1 MMDVRPVTLATSR
14 VRLRPLAPED
24 APALAEA
31 VRDGELWTLP
41 TAFVPRPG
49 EMKAAVARLLERH
62 RTGAM
67 LPFVTEVLDGEGG
80 AQVGGAQVVGAQVV
94 GATRYMTIVSE
105 HRRLEIGGTW
115 LARSWQR
122 SFVNSHAKALLL
134 AHAFEILGCNTVQF
148 AADVLDF
155 PAQDAIERLGARQDG
170 VLRGHMVMRDGR
182 VRDTAV
188 YSLLKAE
195 WPMARSRLAR
205 SLGADVDRLPQA
217 SPPLPAACQPALA

>member
-1 MMDVRPVTLATSR
+1 MMEVRPVTLATSR
-14 VRLRPLAPED
+14 VRLRPLATDD

-41 TAFVPRPG
+41 TTFVPRPAD
-49 EMKAAVARLLERH
+49 MQAAIARLLEQQRA
-62 RTGAM
+62 GAVM
-67 LPFVTEVLDGEGG
+67 PFVLEVLDDEN
-80 AQVGGAQVVGAQVV
+80 GAQVV
-94 GATRYMTIVSE
+94 GATSYMTIVPE
-105 HRRLEIGGTW
+105 HRRLAIGGTW
-115 LARSWQR
+115 IARSWQR

-134 AHAFEILGCNTVQF
+134 AQAFDVLSCNTVQF
-148 AADVLDF
+148 TADVLDF
-155 PAQDAIERLGARQDG
+155 AAQDAIERLGARQDG

-205 SLGADVDRLPQA
+205 SLGPDLELLPQA
-217 SPPLPAACQPALA
+217 SLPRPACLPALA